1 MSHTGFTEHTKPHEK
16 IAHWT
21 KQIGH
26 LHKNI
31 ERESTPDAERSHS
44 RGPHSRATSV
54 DSRKSVHRDKSN
66 KKNKGNKPFKSFKNN
81 IKEMPDSI
89 FGMIP
94 PAAFFPAAMTGISTS
109 YGKFHDMDPEISQ
122 LTFYSY
128 EAVTESRIPNAF
140 FVSKGTGKE
149 HNYMYS
155 AYVFN
160 KKHLTQDQ
168 MALRDVYKNVQ
179 DPATTT
185 LGYIYYSCVKKYK
198 PKDEDVY
205 KEGFISFLIPFGLA
219 QAPPNGESSDVRF
232 VSWIQANLFESLT
245 KDQMPDSLATF
256 YHFFKR
262 RIIATNIPMKTEDAT
277 MDETEIVTLV
287 KQLRQICEGPA
298 KLLRSFGA
306 VKVQNNLANIQ
317 TSETFF
323 DKVKKRKTTMYLQI
337 VVPYRSTKYITATN
351 IINFVMRK
359 CIHKVKQTL
368 YMNAM
373 RLDDKTSPA
382 SGDETYLKRLWLATS
397 WIMST
402 EICRELMTSERIS
415 LLTDSIFKTYEQVY
429 VTDKAWPS
437 KESWEVVN
445 SENRGIVLARGLL
458 DQHYVGKATSAYK
471 HVAYD
476 KSKSD
481 EARSRE
487 GTPFNVMDQGSN
499 LRPWDTPEERTPIDN
514 W

>member
-1 MSHTGFTEHTKPHEK
+1 MSAGFTEHTKPHEK
-16 IAHWT
+16 IAHWS

-109 YGKFHDMDPEISQ
+109 YGKFHDMDPEISKQ
-122 LTFYSY
+122 TFYSY

-140 FVSKGTGKE
+140 FVSKSTGKE
-149 HNYMYS
+149 HNFMYS
-155 AYVFN
+155 AYVFD

-179 DPATTT
+179 DVAKTT

-205 KEGFISFLIPFGLA
+205 KEGFISFLIPFGFSLP
-219 QAPPNGESSDVRF
+219 PPNGESSDVRF
-232 VSWIQANLFESLT
+232 VSWIQANLFDSLT
-245 KDQMPDSLATF
+245 KDEMPDSLSTF

-262 RIIATNIPMKTEDAT
+262 RIIATNIPMKTEDAA

-298 KLLRSFGA
+298 KLLRSFA
-306 VKVQNNLANIQ
+306 KVKVQNNLANIQ

-323 DKVKKRKTTMYLQI
+323 DKVKKSKTTMYLQI
-337 VVPYRSTKYITATN
+337 VVPYRSTKSITATN

-359 CIHKVKQTL
+359 CIQKVKQTL

-373 RLDDKTSPA
+373 RLDDRLSPA

-429 VTDKAWPS
+429 AADKAWPS
-437 KESWEVVN
+437 KESWETVN

-458 DQHYVGKATSAYK
+458 AEHYVGKTTSAYK

-476 KSKSD
+476 KNKSD

-487 GTPFNVMDQGSN
+487 GTPFNGMDQSSK
-499 LRPWDTPEERTPIDN
+499 LRPWDTPEELTPIAS